1 MPTLRYDDFENIKRR
16 YPQRGSEGTI
26 NYAFAGGGAAM
37 LLLDA
42 DHVEDRNFKDI
53 SVGDGRNHKDLD
65 IAAFNSVFGIR
76 KNKNR
81 HDVYGINFGGPLLDL
96 DYGESEIPCHG
107 IYVEVLRGTYFGFK
121 VPTTDDTV
129 IAIKDNKKYIT
140 LSPEFVAASKTM
152 GAQGFREG
160 IDDVDAHALLARFNI
175 DKKYFAQLAL
185 QSEFRPILE
194 DQNGDN
200 LESNIFSGE
209 YYQLVKKKIIERYK
223 PEIPFVEQIP
233 YDGLVTLLKFEPGDI
248 VTNDEQR
255 RFISESVAS
264 DPLYRLCMTQLLK
277 YNSIY
282 EKKSLEKAVEMVDGQ
297 LIVRNRAATHRVIAF
312 TTELNKLISTVEQV
326 YKNKKFQSDIATQI
340 LNGLFDTNFLHVKIS
355 QYQKELEKI
364 KKRREERK

>member
-1 MPTLRYDDFENIKRR
+1 MSP
-16 YPQRGSEGTI
+16 I
-26 NYAFAGGGAAM
+26 NSAM
-37 LLLDA
+37 M
-42 DHVEDRNFKDI
+42 
-53 SVGDGRNHKDLD
+53 
-65 IAAFNSVFGIR
+65 
-76 KNKNR
+76 
-81 HDVYGINFGGPLLDL
+81 
-96 DYGESEIPCHG
+96 
-107 IYVEVLRGTYFGFK
+107 VLMF
-121 VPTTDDTV
+121 
-129 IAIKDNKKYIT
+129 
-140 LSPEFVAASKTM
+140 
-152 GAQGFREG
+152 
-160 IDDVDAHALLARFNI
+160 
-175 DKKYFAQLAL
+175 
-185 QSEFRPILE
+185 
-194 DQNGDN
+194 
-200 LESNIFSGE
+200 
-209 YYQLVKKKIIERYK
+209 
-223 PEIPFVEQIP
+223 IPFVEQIP